1 VNPSVLVFV
10 VEDEYLIQN
19 ILEEA
24 LKEGGFN
31 VALAN
36 SGEDAIAMLNKEG
49 ANYHALITDINLGGN
64 VTGWD
69 VARHAREI
77 NDKLPV
83 IYMTGAS
90 AHDWASN
97 GVPNSQLLPKP
108 FAVAQ
113 VVIAVAQLINASA
126 GSNVSGMKPSSR

>member
-1 VNPSVLVFV
+1 MNLFVLVFV
-10 VEDEYLIQN
+10 VEDEDLIQT

-24 LKEGGFN
+24 LTEGGFN
-31 VALAN
+31 VVLAK
-36 SGEDAIAMLNKEG
+36 SGEDAIAMLDKDG
-49 ANYHALITDINLGGN
+49 ADYGALITDINLGGTL
-64 VTGWD
+64 TGWD

-90 AHDWASN
+90 AHDWASK
-97 GVPNSQLLPKP
+97 GVPNSQLMPKP

-113 VVIAVAQLINASA
+113 VVTAVAQLINTSV
-126 GSNVSGMKPSSR
+126 GSDF

>member
-1 VNPSVLVFV
+1 MNPSVLVFV